1 MGRSPENLVS
11 RAPNEFWK
19 YLNSLSQKG
28 SKASSQ
34 IPLQE
39 FHQYFESQN
48 TIPAQHYFDKDFMHK
63 IEKSVKN
70 FEYKEA
76 SNSDDIIVS
85 DVLDSPI
92 TRAEIT
98 RALKNLKT
106 HKAPG
111 PDGIPAEFLRQGEM
125 EIGNTMYPIFN
136 AILEEGE
143 YPRKWAEGLIN
154 PTYKKGDPQDPDNY
168 RKITILNSS
177 SKVFES
183 IINNRLTFKNDMM
196 AHSDPYQAG
205 FKKESRTNDNIF
217 TLYSAIQI
225 QKSIK
230 KPLYTCFVDFTKAFD
245 YVNRSA
251 LYHKLI
257 ESKVKSKLLRVLIS
271 MFNKAQ
277 SAVRWDG
284 VVGDNTTSKSGVL
297 QGGIVSPNLFNHY
310 LYDIGNYL
318 EKKDG
323 ILVGPNPLNYLLYA
337 DDLILMSTTASG
349 LQNHINNLYKFC
361 AAWHLI
367 VSLPKTKVLTYN
379 DSHKAEKYIFNF
391 GKETIDIVTVQIS
404 GHNIYIKLQK
414 CFRTDSHREA
424 TESNSGHVPNV
435 Q

>member
-1 MGRSPENLVS
+1 MHAVSKKRRQRPHPQSPCNPWFNEKCTIARKKAAEYAKIHDITTPYHKSAYNGLRKQYKSVTQAEKRKYKLTVGKSLDNLVS

-63 IEKSVKN
+63 IEESVKN

-98 RALKNLKT
+98 RALKNLKN

-125 EIGNTMYPIFN
+125 EIGNTMYPSFN
-136 AILEEGE
+136 AILEKGE
-143 YPRKWAEGLIN
+143 YPRKWAEGRIN

-183 IINNRLTFKNDMM
+183 TINNRLTFKNDMM

-230 KPLYTCFVDFTKAFD
+230 KPLYTCFVDFTK
-245 YVNRSA
+245 
-251 LYHKLI
+251 
-257 ESKVKSKLLRVLIS
+257 
-271 MFNKAQ
+271 
-277 SAVRWDG
+277 
-284 VVGDNTTSKSGVL
+284 
-297 QGGIVSPNLFNHY
+297 
-310 LYDIGNYL
+310 
-318 EKKDG
+318 
-323 ILVGPNPLNYLLYA
+323 
-337 DDLILMSTTASG
+337 
-349 LQNHINNLYKFC
+349 
-361 AAWHLI
+361 
-367 VSLPKTKVLTYN
+367 SL
-379 DSHKAEKYIFNF
+379 
-391 GKETIDIVTVQIS
+391 
-404 GHNIYIKLQK
+404 
-414 CFRTDSHREA
+414 
-424 TESNSGHVPNV
+424 
-435 Q
+435 